1 MQSKKALNRKE
12 DRKERRT
19 VESYYC
25 SCNNMCSCTYNTKL
39 CNPCDSVPS
48 TAFLTR
54 VETINDS
61 RREGAYQ
68 TAFNGN
74 FDLHS

>member
-1 MQSKKALNRKE
+1 MEKKMLLKKE

-19 VESYYC
+19 VESYYFPC
-25 SCNNMCSCTYNTKL
+25 TCSCTTYN

-54 VETINDS
+54 KESLNDS
-61 RREGAYQ
+61 RRDGAYE
-68 TAFNGN
+68 AMFRFYN
-74 FDLHS
+74 

>member
-25 SCNNMCSCTYNTKL
+25 SCNNLCSCYYNSKL

-48 TAFLTR
+48 NAYLTR
-54 VETINDS
+54 RETINDS
-61 RREGAYQ
+61 RRDGAYS
-68 TAFNGN
+68 AN
-74 FDLHS
+74 FTGVLN